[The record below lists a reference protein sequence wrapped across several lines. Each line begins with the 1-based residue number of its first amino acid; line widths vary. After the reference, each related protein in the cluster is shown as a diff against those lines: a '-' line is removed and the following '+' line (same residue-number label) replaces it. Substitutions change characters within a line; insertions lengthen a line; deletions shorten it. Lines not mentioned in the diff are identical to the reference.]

1 MVQARN
7 RDTLEIVGDGV
18 FEADSGE
25 IVIKTTGKVK
35 SAIDKPEQLVLVMVH
50 KEA

>member
-1 MVQARN
+1 
-7 RDTLEIVGDGV
+7 LEIVGNGV
-18 FEADSGE
+18 LEANSGE

-35 SAIDKPEQLVLVMVH
+35 TSIDKPEQLILVMAH